1 MGRVKKSFNNGGDNL
16 IDIHSHIT
24 FGLDDG
30 AQSLEESIDM
40 AKQAVSEGISTIIAT
55 PHHRHPS
62 YNNPNL
68 IVKKQ
73 ITFINE
79 QLQAAQIPLKV
90 LSGQEIR
97 LFGELPFVLESCD
110 ELLTLGESKMIL
122 IEFPSY
128 NIPHYTEKLFYDLL
142 IKGFIPIIAHPELN
156 DEIVKYPDKLYQLIK
171 NGAFSQVT
179 AASVAGVYG
188 RKIQHLS
195 LQMIEYQLTHFIGSD
210 AHNLKSRGFKW
221 VKAWSTVDKKLGKDF
236 VDKLDKQAKELV
248 SLSEVN
254 KQVPEPIPK
263 RYFT

>member
-1 MGRVKKSFNNGGDNL
+1 M

-30 AQSLEESIDM
+30 AQSLEETVDM

-62 YNNPNL
+62 YNNPKL
-68 IVKKQ
+68 IVNKK
-73 ITFINE
+73 ISLINE
-79 QLQAAQIPLKV
+79 KLQEAQIPLKV
-90 LSGQEIR
+90 MSGQEIR
-97 LFGELPFVLESCD
+97 LFGELAFVLESCD

-122 IEFPSY
+122 IELPSY

-142 IKGFIPIIAHPELN
+142 VKGFSPIIAHPELN
-156 DEIVKYPDKLYQLIK
+156 DEIVKNPEKLYQLIK

-188 RKIQHLS
+188 KKIQHLS
-195 LQMIEYQLTHFIGSD
+195 LQLIEYQLTHFIGSD

-221 VKAWSTVDKKLGKDF
+221 EKAWSTVDKKLGKDYA
-236 VDKLDKQAKELV
+236 DRLDKQAKELV
-248 SLSEVN
+248 SLCEVN
-254 KQVPEPIPK
+254 KQVPELIPK
-263 RYFT
+263 RYFTRKLKSY

>member
-1 MGRVKKSFNNGGDNL
+1 M

-30 AQSLEESIDM
+30 AQSLDESIDM
-40 AKQAVSEGISTIIAT
+40 AKQAVTEGISTIIAT

-62 YNNPNL
+62 YNNPKI
-68 IVKKQ
+68 IVKKK
-73 ITFINE
+73 IALINE
-79 QLQAAQIPLKV
+79 KLRAAQISLEV

-97 LFGELPFVLESCD
+97 LFGELPYVLESCD

-142 IKGFIPIIAHPELN
+142 VKGFSPVIAHPELN
-156 DEIVKYPDKLYQLIK
+156 EEIVKDPEKLYKLIK
-171 NGAFSQVT
+171 NGALSQVT

-210 AHNLKSRGFKW
+210 AHNLNSRGFKW
-221 VKAWSTVDKKLGKDF
+221 EKAWSTVDKKLGKDF
-236 VDKLDKQAKELV
+236 VDKLNNQAKALI
-248 SLSEVN
+248 SLSEVK
-254 KQVPEPIPK
+254 KQIPDQIPK
-263 RYFT
+263 KGFYRKS